1 VLLFAQGPLD
11 ELGQYQR
18 LQGARRMAEPPRM
31 QQGGLRKGVP
41 QVAQGELE
49 FPKGQVALPRVSVLQ
64 VPQA

>member
-1 VLLFAQGPLD
+1 VHLFAQEPLD
-11 ELGQYQR
+11 ELGRYQR
-18 LQGARRMAEPPRM
+18 LQDAQRMAEPPQM